1 MTVRSLLFAL
11 LPASILLH
19 SGIAGAWDDTV
30 VTTFAGHQ
38 GDPAVAVSDSGTS
51 VIVWYG
57 SGEGD
62 TLGIFGR
69 RFAADGT
76 PMGGEFRVNTVTVEE
91 QDDCAVAMNG
101 SGAFVVVWESDL
113 QDGDEEG
120 IFARRYD
127 ASGTPL
133 DLVEIQVSTV
143 STDRQL
149 DPNVAMA
156 DDGRFVVVWE
166 AFPNFDGSAG
176 AVYARLFGAD
186 GIPTTGNILVNST
199 TFDGQRDPVVAMWP
213 DGGFAVAWESAS
225 QDFETTWGII
235 ARVFDDTGAATTAE
249 IDVNTYVEGDQRD
262 PFVAAAHSGG
272 FSVVWTSSGQD
283 GDDGGVYL
291 RSFDRLGQPE
301 SAEVRVNTTTEGW
314 QGDPCV
320 GADGNGSVLV
330 VFEDGDEPQ
339 DSLIRE
345 FSTDGTPIGDPV
357 RVHLDPLADHD
368 DPELAV
374 NRLGFAVVAWERYQ
388 QDPTGDDVL
397 ARSWSTTAPIFS
409 DDFES
414 GLLDA
419 WSSHTSPR

>member
-120 IFARRYD
+120 IYARRYD

-186 GIPTTGNILVNST
+186 GIPTTGTFWSTAPPSTVSATRWSRCGRTEDSPSPGRAPPRISKPRGASSRGSST
-199 TFDGQRDPVVAMWP
+199 T
-213 DGGFAVAWESAS
+213 
-225 QDFETTWGII
+225 
-235 ARVFDDTGAATTAE
+235 
-249 IDVNTYVEGDQRD
+249 
-262 PFVAAAHSGG
+262 
-272 FSVVWTSSGQD
+272 
-283 GDDGGVYL
+283 
-291 RSFDRLGQPE
+291 
-301 SAEVRVNTTTEGW
+301 
-314 QGDPCV
+314 
-320 GADGNGSVLV
+320 
-330 VFEDGDEPQ
+330 
-339 DSLIRE
+339 
-345 FSTDGTPIGDPV
+345 PV
-357 RVHLDPLADHD
+357 RP
-368 DPELAV
+368 P
-374 NRLGFAVVAWERYQ
+374 
-388 QDPTGDDVL
+388 PPK
-397 ARSWSTTAPIFS
+397 ST
-409 DDFES
+409 
-414 GLLDA
+414 
-419 WSSHTSPR
+419 